1 VDSRLQRA
9 ADVALRSAVLEYDRR
24 HGWRGAMSL
33 PHETTKSPPL
43 VKTDG
48 GKTNIAVV

>member
-1 VDSRLQRA
+1 MNNKTVNT
-9 ADVALRSAVLEYDRR
+9 ADATSDGVREADETM
-24 HGWRGAMSL
+24 MSL